1 MISRKREVVEG
12 WQTPHFDRN
21 VFLNDFINKLTLPVH
36 LERSIESKI
45 GKNAQILVK
54 RAFLGQYS
62 LISREVEVVQG
73 SCTPHFD
80 QNVFLDDFINH
91 STP

>member
-1 MISRKREVVEG
+1 MISREREVVEG

-36 LERSIESKI
+36 LEISIESKI
-45 GKNAQILVK
+45 GNAQILVK
-54 RAFLGQYS
+54 RALLGQYS
-62 LISREVEVVQG
+62 LVSHKVEVVQG

>member
-36 LERSIESKI
+36 LEISIESKI
-45 GKNAQILVK
+45 GKKCSNFGKKSTFRSV
-54 RAFLGQYS
+54 FLG
-62 LISREVEVVQG
+62 IS
-73 SCTPHFD
+73 
-80 QNVFLDDFINH
+80 
-91 STP
+91 